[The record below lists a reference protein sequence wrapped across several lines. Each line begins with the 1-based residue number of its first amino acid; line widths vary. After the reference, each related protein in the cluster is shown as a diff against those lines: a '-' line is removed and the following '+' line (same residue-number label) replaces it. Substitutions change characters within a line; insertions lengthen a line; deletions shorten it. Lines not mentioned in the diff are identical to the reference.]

1 MEFCPFGIKL
11 GIRQCGRRFENRL
24 QGKSAQ
30 SFLRLPAENRL
41 FAAFAN
47 GER

>member
-1 MEFCPFGIKL
+1 MTGH
-11 GIRQCGRRFENRL
+11 RFENRL

-30 SFLRLPAENRL
+30 SFLRLPAEIDF